1 MGLILAGHLSLLC
14 TQYFPSMCDSS
25 DDASLSLVR
34 LQTKDVDTT
43 IKSSSR

>member
-1 MGLILAGHLSLLC
+1 MGLILAGYLSLLC
-14 TQYFPSMCDSS
+14 AQYFPPMCDSS

-43 IKSSSR
+43 IKSSLR